1 MPAGKMKNRMLLGAF
16 AAVAFA
22 GLLPLALEAR
32 EPVKSVGDLAKLE
45 TQVQAVAAK
54 VMPATVALV
63 ADEIGASGSGVV
75 VSADGLILTA
85 AHVVQGAEELQVVF
99 PDGKEVTAKVLGANL
114 SKDIGM
120 VKIVGEGS
128 WPFVQQGKSKTLQA
142 GDWVVALGHSAGF
155 DPARTPP
162 VRFGRVVSKGPGNFL
177 TTDCTLIGGDSGGP
191 LFDLSGRVVG
201 INSSIG
207 MSLKNNNHAGIDGFR
222 DDWDRLL
229 AGEQWGRLS
238 MNPFA
243 NPDMPVL
250 GIGMGPARPRQRG
263 VTVASVAP
271 GSGAANAGIKAGDV
285 VVSFDGAK
293 LSGNHELLILLA
305 KHLPE
310 DQVKLGLERQ
320 GAPMEVTVTLDRQ
333 KGTLGR
339 SARSINP
346 SEFAEEDIPLLRPE
360 EREATE
366 RQATELFTTNQ
377 PLVRAANQSTVWVWA
392 GGRRPASFGTVVGDG
407 TRVVTKWSEIA
418 RGRGFVQVVDSAG
431 VERSAKLT
439 GVYEDEDLA
448 VLTIDGNPLT
458 PVQWATEAPA
468 LGRFLIAAS
477 PDGQAAGFGV
487 VSVRERNLKET
498 DQAFLGIS
506 ADPLHSGP
514 GAKIGEIDER
524 SAAAAAGVRAGDVIL
539 AIDNRVLS
547 GLRELRSV
555 LTGKSPGDSVE
566 LKLSRN
572 GQERS
577 VKVKLASRPDL
588 PQFTNPRLRQM
599 EQMGGAIS
607 LVRQAFPKAIQTD
620 MQIQPNQCGGPVV
633 DLNGRV
639 VGVLAARADRTRSFI
654 IPAAD
659 IAAMLQRPAS
669 DPAVA
674 KVRVPEDAME
684 ATRIAAAGREEH
696 PLMPPGSGPLDR
708 AGAERVRRHL
718 SDMQRLLQRLDE
730 EMYEVG
736 E

>member
-1 MPAGKMKNRMLLGAF
+1 MLLGAF

-22 GLLPLALEAR
+22 GLLPLPLEAR
-32 EPVKSVGDLAKLE
+32 EPVKSVEDLAKLE
-45 TQVQAVAAK
+45 SQVQAVAAK

-63 ADEIGASGSGVV
+63 ADKIGASGSGVV
-75 VSADGLILTA
+75 VSAEGLILTA
-85 AHVVQGAEELQVVF
+85 AHVVQGTEELQVVF
-99 PDGKEVTAKVLGANL
+99 PDGKEVTGKVLGANL

-120 VKIVGEGS
+120 VKIVGGGN
-128 WPFVQQGKSKTLQA
+128 WPFVQKGESKPLQA

-191 LFDLSGRVVG
+191 LFDLSGKVVG

-250 GIGMGPARPRQRG
+250 GIGMAPPRPRQRG
-263 VTVASVAP
+263 VGVANVMP
-271 GSGAANAGIKAGDV
+271 GSGAANAGIKPGDV
-285 VVSFDGAK
+285 LVSFDGAK
-293 LSGNHELLILLA
+293 LAGNDELLILLA

-310 DQVKLGLERQ
+310 DQVKVGIDRKGSPL
-320 GAPMEVTVTLDRQ
+320 EVTVTLDRQ

-339 SARSINP
+339 SARGIDLSD
-346 SEFAEEDIPLLRPE
+346 FAEEDIPLLRPE
-360 EREATE
+360 ERQVTE
-366 RQATELFTTNQ
+366 RQEAELFSANQ

-392 GGRRPASFGTVVGDG
+392 GGRRPVSFGTVVGDG
-407 TRVVTKWSEIA
+407 SRIVTKWSEIA
-418 RGRGFVQVVDSAG
+418 RGRDVVQIVDSAG
-431 VERSAKLT
+431 AEHTAKLT

-448 VLTIDGNPLT
+448 VLTLEGAPLT
-458 PVQWATEAPA
+458 PVQWATETPA
-468 LGRFLIAAS
+468 LGHFLIAAD
-477 PDGQAAGFGV
+477 PKGLPAGFGV

-498 DQAFLGIS
+498 DQAFLGIA

-514 GAKIGEIDER
+514 GAKIGQIEER
-524 SAAAAAGVRAGDVIL
+524 SAAAAAGVKAGDVIL

-547 GLRELRSV
+547 GLRELRSA
-555 LTGKSPGDSVE
+555 LSGKSPGDSVE

-577 VKVKLASRPDL
+577 VKVQLARRPDL
-588 PQFTNPRLRQM
+588 PEFTNPRLRQM

-620 MQIQPNQCGGPVV
+620 MQIQPDQCGGPVV

-639 VGVLAARADRTRSFI
+639 IGVLAARADRTRSFV
-654 IPAAD
+654 IPASE
-659 IAAMLQRPAS
+659 IVAMLNRPAA

-674 KVRVPEDAME
+674 KVRVPDDAME
-684 ATRIAAAGREEH
+684 ATRIAAAGRRER
-696 PLMPPGSGPLDR
+696 PMVPPGSEPLDR
-708 AGAERVRRHL
+708 AGAERVRRHFN
-718 SDMQRLLQRLDE
+718 DMQRLLQRLDE
-730 EMYEVG
+730 EMGEVG

>member
-1 MPAGKMKNRMLLGAF
+1 MKNRMLLGAF

-22 GLLPLALEAR
+22 GLLPLPLEAR

-45 TQVQAVAAK
+45 SQVQTVAAK
-54 VMPATVALV
+54 VMPSTVALV

-85 AHVVQGAEELQVVF
+85 AHVVQGAQELQVVF
-99 PDGKEVTAKVLGANL
+99 PDGKEVTGKVLGANL

-120 VKIVGEGS
+120 VKITSGGN
-128 WPFVQQGKSKTLQA
+128 WPFVKQGESKPLQA

-191 LFDLSGRVVG
+191 LFDLAGRLVG

-229 AGEQWGRLS
+229 RGDQWGKLS

-250 GIGMGPARPRQRG
+250 GIGMAPERPRQKG
-263 VTVASVAP
+263 VTVANVSPDSPA
-271 GSGAANAGIKAGDV
+271 SAAGLKAGDV
-285 VVSFDGAK
+285 LVSFDGAA
-293 LSGNHELLILLA
+293 LADNSELLIRLA
-305 KHLPE
+305 KRVPG
-310 DQVKLGLERQ
+310 DQVKLGVERQ
-320 GAPMEVTVTLDRQ
+320 GSPLEVTVTLDRQ
-333 KGTLGR
+333 KGTVSRFMR
-339 SARSINP
+339 SFDPA
-346 SEFAEEDIPLLRPE
+346 EFAEDDVPLLRPE
-360 EREATE
+360 EREAITK
-366 RQATELFTTNQ
+366 QATELFSTNQ
-377 PLVRAANQSTVWVWA
+377 PLVRATNQSIVWVWA

-407 TRVVTKWSEIA
+407 TQVIAKWSEIA
-418 RGRGFVQVVDSAG
+418 RGKGFVQVVDPSG
-431 VERSAKLT
+431 TTRPAKIT

-448 VLTIDGNPLT
+448 VLSIEGAALT
-458 PVQWATEAPA
+458 PVQWSTAETPS
-468 LGRFLIAAS
+468 LGRFLVAAG
-477 PDGQAAGFGV
+477 PGGQPVGFGV

-498 DQAFLGIS
+498 DRAFLGIA
-506 ADPLHSGP
+506 ADPLHNGP
-514 GAKIGEIDER
+514 GAKIGQIEEH
-524 SAAAAAGVRAGDVIL
+524 SAAALAGVRAGDVIT
-539 AIDNRVLS
+539 AIDGRVLS
-547 GLRELRSV
+547 GLRELRSA

-577 VKVKLASRPDL
+577 VTVKLASRPDL

-620 MQIQPNQCGGPVV
+620 MQIEPNECGAPVL
-633 DLNGRV
+633 DLEGKV
-639 VGVLAARADRTRSFI
+639 VGLLAARADRTRSFI

-659 IAAMLQRPAS
+659 IATMLQRPAA

-674 KVRVPEDAME
+674 KIRVPDDALE
-684 ATRIAAAGREEH
+684 AARIASASRQERPRMPQEGMPLGRGDAA
-696 PLMPPGSGPLDR
+696 
-708 AGAERVRRHL
+708 RVQRQL
-718 SDMQRLLQRLDE
+718 NDMQRLMQRLDE
-730 EMYEVG
+730 EMSDVG